1 VDCNQI
7 KVAPLHR
14 GFSFSFRC
22 LSLKFAEV
30 PLYSIMALA
39 ALDFHWST
47 QQRGNAI
54 FRRGEWGQK
63 RRGKWVGKGANY

>member
-7 KVAPLHR
+7 KSHLCTVV
-14 GFSFSFRC
+14 SRC
-22 LSLKFAEV
+22 LSLKFSEM
-30 PLYSIMALA
+30 PLHSRMALT

-47 QQRGNAI
+47 QQRGNAM

-63 RRGKWVGKGANY
+63 NAGGSGGKGANCL